1 MSTKT
6 ALKTPVEAAVIDL
19 EEARRLVKHV
29 ETLFAKADVKAIMEG
44 YTDDVIVRFADFPEL
59 KGKPALEKFL
69 TARFARQKNYRLR
82 KNLRTIMGNIIGNYW
97 EGEWEDAKT
106 GKNMMGRGTEFWTL
120 RDGKVAVWEATF
132 NVWEAGG
139 TPISPII

>member
-6 ALKTPVEAAVIDL
+6 ALKTPVESTVMGL
-19 EEARRLVKHV
+19 EEARRLVKRV
-29 ETLFAKADVKAIMEG
+29 ESLFAQADIKGIMAG
-44 YTDDVIVRFADFPEL
+44 YTDDVVVRFADFPEI
-59 KGKPALEKFL
+59 KGKPEVERFL

-82 KNLRTIMGNIIGNYW
+82 KDLRTLMGSIIGNYW

-106 GKNMMGRGTEFWTL
+106 GKKMMGRGTEFWTM
-120 RDGKVAVWEATF
+120 RDGKVALWEATF

-139 TPISPII
+139 KPVSPIV

>member
-6 ALKTPVEAAVIDL
+6 ALKTPVEAAVMGL
-19 EEARRLVKHV
+19 EEAHRLVKRV
-29 ETLFAKADVKAIMEG
+29 ESLFTKGDIKAIMEG
-44 YTDDVIVRFADFPEL
+44 FTDDVVVRFADFPEI
-59 KGKPALEKFL
+59 KGKPAVEKFL

-82 KNLRTIMGNIIGNYW
+82 KDLRTMMGDIIGNYW

-106 GKNMMGRGTEFWTL
+106 GKKMMGRGTEFWTI
-120 RDGKVAVWEATF
+120 RDSKVAVWEATF

-139 TPISPII
+139 TPVSPIV